1 MSDPSWEA
9 IYDQNKRDMITQ
21 LKRIADALENQNKI
35 LLERNQTVEAA
46 KQIIAELKGEDKELQ
61 VDTITYDNLDVKEE
75 VIMDLTEVTIMVIT
89 GKAILA
95 VKKGFQ
101 KWIPKSTIEEFDK
114 LDINEGDFLKD
125 IPLTEAAEKWFP
137 KKVWE
142 KYEVKKR

>member
-1 MSDPSWEA
+1 MSS
-9 IYDQNKRDMITQ
+9 YDEIIADELLQIHKKT
-21 LKRIADALENQNKI
+21 KRIADSLDKLVNK
-35 LLERNQTVEAA
+35 N
-46 KQIIAELKGEDKELQ
+46 IAREMIQGLKAEDQELQ
-61 VDTITYDNLDVKEE
+61 VDTIVYDGLEVEE
-75 VIMDLTEVTIMVIT
+75 DVIMDLTEVTIMVIT

-101 KWIPKSTIEEFDK
+101 KWIPKSTIKEFDK

-137 KKVWE
+137 KKVWD